1 MRATKLFAALLLLST
16 LNTAAQVRT
25 RTYRDPAGAFTI
37 KLRDGWEATRERA
50 DDSWNTIISSD
61 RHVGKLAILTIQA
74 APQAGASDELRSR
87 MLVGSSQPFF
97 EGWLNGLKGQAR
109 VEKKSIV
116 YRTTV
121 GGLDALRMDVTYY
134 RGDSNAPRI
143 GYAAYLL
150 GRKNTFFI
158 SLTGSE
164 TGVAALERIL
174 STIEIEP

>member
-1 MRATKLFAALLLLST
+1 MRATKLFAALLLLAM
-16 LNTAAQVRT
+16 LGNAAQVRT

-37 KLRDGWEATRERA
+37 KLGDGWEAARERA
-50 DDSWNTIISSD
+50 DDSWNTIISSEK
-61 RHVGKLAILTIQA
+61 HVGKLAILTIKA
-74 APQAGASDELRSR
+74 APPAGTSDELKSR

-97 EGWLNGLKGQAR
+97 DGWLGGLKEQAR
-109 VEKKSIV
+109 VEKSSRV

-121 GGLDALRMDVTYY
+121 GGLDAVRMDVTYY
-134 RGDSNAPRI
+134 RGDRNDPRT

-164 TGVAALERIL
+164 TGVAALEKIL